1 MLHCVL
7 SPAVCRSTSPLS
19 GNLRGRARALLG
31 VTVGSIGLEFL
42 GVGSADGV
50 APVPALRRMTM
61 DLKTDG
67 FKGRFRLRVLLIV
80 IAVRTSV
87 CRSISLP
94 AGDVRQL
101 AN

>member
-7 SPAVCRSTSPLS
+7 LPAVCPFTSPLS

-50 APVPALRRMTM
+50 APVPALRRKVL
-61 DLKTDG
+61 DLKTNG
-67 FKGRFRLRVLLIV
+67 CKGRFRLR
-80 IAVRTSV
+80 
-87 CRSISLP
+87 CF
-94 AGDVRQL
+94 
-101 AN
+101 